1 MVYLVVR
8 MKGTVNV
15 PRWAI
20 LTLESLHLDKK
31 FRATIIP
38 ENEQSLGML
47 RKIKEWVS
55 WSSVDDSF
63 VKEFIEKKGRV
74 SASRL
79 VNASAT
85 ATTAAAPTDAVD
97 DSDKNNSGGN
107 SSNGAKKENT
117 GGDGNSQKPQNIDLD
132 KVASAI
138 SQNQLYLSKIPGIK
152 PWFALSP
159 PKGGF
164 RKKSKRSYSQ
174 NGVLGE
180 NKELVSLV
188 KRMM

>member
-15 PRWAI
+15 PRWAN

-55 WSSVDDSF
+55 WSSVDDAF
-63 VKEFIEKKGRV
+63 IKEFIEKKGRI

-79 VNASAT
+79 VM
-85 ATTAAAPTDAVD
+85 ATTATRTTNAMGDNGGG
-97 DSDKNNSGGN
+97 SKEGIGGN
-107 SSNGAKKENT
+107 GA
-117 GGDGNSQKPQNIDLD
+117 SQKSQNVDLD

-174 NGVLGE
+174 NGILGE
-180 NKELVSLV
+180 NKELISLV

>member
-15 PRWAI
+15 PRWAN

-63 VKEFIEKKGRV
+63 IREFVEKKGRI

-79 VNASAT
+79 VM
-85 ATTAAAPTDAVD
+85 ATTATGTTDAMG
-97 DSDKNNSGGN
+97 DSSSGSSKEDTGGN
-107 SSNGAKKENT
+107 DS
-117 GGDGNSQKPQNIDLD
+117 SQKSQNVDLD

-174 NGVLGE
+174 NGILGE
-180 NKELVSLV
+180 NKELISLV

>member
-15 PRWAI
+15 PRWAD

-55 WSSVDDSF
+55 WSSVDDAF
-63 VKEFIEKKGRV
+63 IKEFIEKKGRV
-74 SASRL
+74 SSSRL
-79 VNASAT
+79 VTTAT
-85 ATTAAAPTDAVD
+85 ATAATNDTVG
-97 DSDKNNSGGN
+97 DSDKNNSSSGN
-107 SSNGAKKENT
+107 SGKENT
-117 GGDGNSQKPQNIDLD
+117 GGNGDSQKPQNIDLD
-132 KVASAI
+132 KVASTI

>member
-15 PRWAI
+15 PRWAD
-20 LTLESLHLDKK
+20 LTLVSLHLDKK

-55 WSSVDDSF
+55 WSSVDDAF
-63 VKEFIEKKGRV
+63 IKEFIEKKGRV
-74 SASRL
+74 SSSRL
-79 VNASAT
+79 LTTAT
-85 ATTAAAPTDAVD
+85 ATATVPSTTATTNDAVGD
-97 DSDKNNSGGN
+97 NGKSNNSG
-107 SSNGAKKENT
+107 KENT
-117 GGDGNSQKPQNIDLD
+117 GGNGDSQKSQNIDLD
-132 KVASAI
+132 KVTSTI

>member
-15 PRWAI
+15 PRWAD

-55 WSSVDDSF
+55 WSSVDDAF
-63 VKEFIEKKGRV
+63 IKEFIEKKGRV
-74 SASRL
+74 SSSRL
-79 VNASAT
+79 VTAT
-85 ATTAAAPTDAVD
+85 ATAPPTTATTTDSVG
-97 DSDKNNSGGN
+97 DSDKNDNNSG
-107 SSNGAKKENT
+107 KENT
-117 GGDGNSQKPQNIDLD
+117 VGNGDSQKSQNIDLD
-132 KVASAI
+132 KVASTI

>member
-1 MVYLVVR
+1 

-15 PRWAI
+15 PRWAD

-55 WSSVDDSF
+55 WSSVDDAF
-63 VKEFIEKKGRV
+63 IKEFIEKKGRV
-74 SASRL
+74 SSSRL
-79 VNASAT
+79 VTTAT
-85 ATTAAAPTDAVD
+85 ATAATNDTVG
-97 DSDKNNSGGN
+97 DSDKNNGN
-107 SSNGAKKENT
+107 SGKENT
-117 GGDGNSQKPQNIDLD
+117 GGNGDSQKPQNIDLD
-132 KVASAI
+132 KVASTI

>member
-1 MVYLVVR
+1 

-15 PRWAI
+15 PRWAN

-63 VKEFIEKKGRV
+63 VKEFIVKKGRV

>member
-15 PRWAI
+15 PRWAN
-20 LTLESLHLDKK
+20 LTLERLHLDKK

-63 VKEFIEKKGRV
+63 IREFIEKKGRI

-79 VNASAT
+79 VM
-85 ATTAAAPTDAVD
+85 ATTATGTTDAMGD
-97 DSDKNNSGGN
+97 NNNSSSGSDSKGDIGGN
-107 SSNGAKKENT
+107 GSSK
-117 GGDGNSQKPQNIDLD
+117 SQNVDLD
-132 KVASAI
+132 KVASTI

-174 NGVLGE
+174 NGILGE
-180 NKELVSLV
+180 NKELISLV

>member
-15 PRWAI
+15 PRWAD
-20 LTLESLHLDKK
+20 LTLESLHLNKK

-55 WSSVDDSF
+55 WSSVDDAF
-63 VKEFIEKKGRV
+63 IKEFIEKKGRV
-74 SASRL
+74 SSSRL
-79 VNASAT
+79 VTTAT
-85 ATTAAAPTDAVD
+85 ATDTVPSTTATTNDAIGD
-97 DSDKNNSGGN
+97 NGKSNNSG
-107 SSNGAKKENT
+107 KENT
-117 GGDGNSQKPQNIDLD
+117 GGNGDSHKSQKIDLD

-188 KRMM
+188 KRMI

>member
-15 PRWAI
+15 PRWAN

-63 VKEFIEKKGRV
+63 IREFVEKKGRI

-79 VNASAT
+79 VMSTT
-85 ATTAAAPTDAVD
+85 ATGTTDAMG
-97 DSDKNNSGGN
+97 DSSSSSSKEDTGGN
-107 SSNGAKKENT
+107 DS
-117 GGDGNSQKPQNIDLD
+117 SQKSQNVDLD

-174 NGVLGE
+174 NGILGE
-180 NKELVSLV
+180 NKELISLV
-188 KRMM
+188 KRMMW